1 MSKISLLQN
10 NNTMNN
16 NKNTATLEDGKNV
29 VGAARLSKPEESKT
43 SGAVSPAP
51 PTSSN
56 DTEEGNVT
64 TRGDD
69 TISPP
74 DVTPETALDTTT
86 VEAVPSIRSKIL
98 AARKAPEEVAQLI
111 AIQTEQLSVP
121 VYKRLPDG
129 AFWRVRTGGEWEP
142 EGSEVL
148 LLPRKDG
155 GGGPEFLLV
164 LPELEALF
172 QSDAKLRN
180 LVRYHYLAFAVD
192 SRGRVGWWAVPSRS
206 ENDWHV
212 SARTA
217 MQRLMTE
224 WGMMKSDQGAKSYML
239 EKPADNLGNPT
250 WPAGSYEDWFVKG
263 LSDKVIDTPD
273 HPVLREL
280 QGRK

>member
-1 MSKISLLQN
+1 MSSN
-10 NNTMNN
+10 HAREGDVTTHAD
-16 NKNTATLEDGKNV
+16 NTAT
-29 VGAARLSKPEESKT
+29 AA
-43 SGAVSPAP
+43 
-51 PTSSN
+51 
-56 DTEEGNVT
+56 
-64 TRGDD
+64 
-69 TISPP
+69 

-111 AIQTEQLSVP
+111 ATQTEQLSVP

-129 AFWRVRTGGEWEP
+129 AFWRVRTGEEWNP
-142 EGSEVL
+142 EASEVL

-164 LPELEALF
+164 LPGLEQLF

-180 LVRYHYLAFAVD
+180 LVRYCYLAFIAD
-192 SRGRVGWWAVPSRS
+192 TRGRVGWWAVPSRS
-206 ENDWHV
+206 ENEWHV

-217 MQRLMTE
+217 MRRLMTE
-224 WGMMKSDQGAKSYML
+224 WGMLKSDQGAKSYLL
-239 EKPADNLGNPT
+239 EKPADNLDEPK
-250 WPAGSYEDWFVKG
+250 WPVGSYEDWFVKG
-263 LSDKVIDTPD
+263 LSDKVIDSAD